1 MEDLNNNESKETETK
16 KEPEF
21 TDIKP
26 ESEKTPD
33 KDADQKARK
42 KKQDPEKKL
51 FIILLSIT
59 VAITAIILGIYFGY
73 NHVSGKTN
81 TTSTTNADSA
91 QAEIKINSTKDE
103 NALSATEIATK
114 VRPSV
119 VGVII
124 YVNGTEY
131 TEGSGVFMSEDDDYT
146 YVLTCAHMVEYS
158 NCTAKIQ
165 MEDTTQYDAEIVG
178 YDSTTDIAVLRVKQH
193 GFTIAEFGDSSKL
206 EIGDTVYAIGNPGG
220 TTYYGSFTAGVVSAI
235 YTQSQTSEGGYSREC
250 IQHDAAINP
259 GNSGG
264 ALVNE
269 YGQVVGINSSKI
281 VNEQY
286 EGMGFAIPISV
297 AKETADDILANGT
310 VTNSAKLGITYTTSS
325 YSETYAYIIKNNSL
339 PAGSIII
346 TAIDSDS
353 GLKATEAQA
362 GDIIIAVNGK
372 ELTSSSTL
380 FNVVQSSKVGDVIEL
395 TMCHVNNDYSIEKYK
410 AKVKLVEAGSS
421 STTTTTEEYYNPFK

>member
-26 ESEKTPD
+26 ESEKRPD
-33 KDADQKARK
+33 KDTDKKAGK

-165 MEDTTQYDAEIVG
+165 MEDT
-178 YDSTTDIAVLRVKQH
+178 
-193 GFTIAEFGDSSKL
+193 
-206 EIGDTVYAIGNPGG
+206 
-220 TTYYGSFTAGVVSAI
+220 
-235 YTQSQTSEGGYSREC
+235 
-250 IQHDAAINP
+250 
-259 GNSGG
+259 
-264 ALVNE
+264 
-269 YGQVVGINSSKI
+269 
-281 VNEQY
+281 
-286 EGMGFAIPISV
+286 
-297 AKETADDILANGT
+297 
-310 VTNSAKLGITYTTSS
+310 
-325 YSETYAYIIKNNSL
+325 
-339 PAGSIII
+339 
-346 TAIDSDS
+346 
-353 GLKATEAQA
+353 
-362 GDIIIAVNGK
+362 K
-372 ELTSSSTL
+372 ELHGL
-380 FNVVQSSKVGDVIEL
+380 IQNVLMVMDLSK
-395 TMCHVNNDYSIEKYK
+395 
-410 AKVKLVEAGSS
+410 
-421 STTTTTEEYYNPFK
+421 